1 MAVLTEDGAD
11 RYDWEKDGI
20 YMLQAYDP
28 VEGGEN
34 GISNEQ
40 AKALALRTRN
50 LHNRTIKLEAEIA
63 ELKAMVRSL
72 TTPKQTENEN

>member
-1 MAVLTEDGAD
+1 MAFLDESGAGA
-11 RYDWEKDGI
+11 YDWENGGV

-50 LHNRTIKLEAEIA
+50 LHNRIA
-63 ELKAMVRSL
+63 EL
-72 TTPKQTENEN
+72 ENRIVELEKLLKP

>member
-1 MAVLTEDGAD
+1 MAFLKEEGAEN
-11 RYDWEKDGI
+11 YDWEKDGV

-50 LHNRTIKLEAEIA
+50 LHNRVTELEKKVAEMEKL
-63 ELKAMVRSL
+63 LNR
-72 TTPKQTENEN
+72 